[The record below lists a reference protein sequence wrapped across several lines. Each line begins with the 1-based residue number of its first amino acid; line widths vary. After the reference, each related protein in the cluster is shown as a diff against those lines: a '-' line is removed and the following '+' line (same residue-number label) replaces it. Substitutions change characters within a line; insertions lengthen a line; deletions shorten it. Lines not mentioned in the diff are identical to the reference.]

1 MGKFFGASAKP
12 IDASATYFY
21 TLVVKRRTIA
31 WVTLAH
37 STQATG
43 YLIITPF
50 HCLWS
55 NTKRP
60 APVDDYI
67 LVYKHITKDDTV
79 RLGR

>member
-21 TLVVKRRTIA
+21 TSHGSGA

-37 STQATG
+37 STPAPG
-43 YLIITPF
+43 HLIITPF

-60 APVDDYI
+60 AAVDDYI
-67 LVYKHITKDDTV
+67 LVYKHITKNDTV